1 MESHAAGAAT
11 AASFVDEWR
20 ALEGQVDLGAYAPPP
35 PGPPAPPS
43 HFTEHR
49 GEYCSTA
56 GGGASRVVDKKGVAH
71 SDCESACAADAQCSC
86 YDFAPKG
93 GHCRQYH
100 GAPGLAASSSGY
112 DAYTRND
119 RSSLA
124 DTFDEV
130 TARLEIGAADAAA
143 FAKAIEK
150 YFHDI
155 TK

>member
-1 MESHAAGAAT
+1 MKDVTTKPTQRTAHAI
-11 AASFVDEWR
+11 
-20 ALEGQVDLGAYAPPP
+20 
-35 PGPPAPPS
+35 
-43 HFTEHR
+43 
-49 GEYCSTA
+49 STA
-56 GGGASRVVDKKGVAH
+56 SPACLDG
-71 SDCESACAADAQCSC
+71 DCESACAADAQCSC